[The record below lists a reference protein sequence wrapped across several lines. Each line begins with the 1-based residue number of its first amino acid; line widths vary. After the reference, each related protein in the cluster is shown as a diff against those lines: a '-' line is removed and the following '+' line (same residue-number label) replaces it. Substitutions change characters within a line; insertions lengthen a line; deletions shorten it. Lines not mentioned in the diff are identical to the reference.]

1 MFNPDSASVIRED
14 GSTMESRRYEILAEI
29 AGKVALLARDFGLD
43 REVADQFGA
52 ATADIVADACSGQ
65 VISFPNNCGYKFSQ
79 RDREIV
85 ELESQGVHPG
95 RIAKQ
100 FGLTERHIR
109 RIIKR
114 AELRERNLRQK
125 QLFNLEL

>member
-1 MFNPDSASVIRED
+1 MFNPDSFERRED
-14 GSTMESRRYEILAEI
+14 EPTMESRRYEILSEVAAKAAE
-29 AGKVALLARDFGLD
+29 LARDFGLGRD
-43 REVADQFGA
+43 VAEQFGA

-65 VISFPNNCGYKFSQ
+65 VISFPNNCGYRFSQ

-85 ELESQGVHPG
+85 ELEQKGVHPG
-95 RIAKQ
+95 RIAKRY
-100 FGLTERHIR
+100 GLTERHVR

-125 QLFNLEL
+125 QLFNLES